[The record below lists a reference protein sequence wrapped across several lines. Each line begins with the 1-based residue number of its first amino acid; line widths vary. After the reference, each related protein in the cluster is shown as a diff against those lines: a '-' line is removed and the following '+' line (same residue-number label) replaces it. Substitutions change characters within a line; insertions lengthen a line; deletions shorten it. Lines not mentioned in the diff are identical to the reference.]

1 MQSLAIPE
9 EVCTA
14 VCKDSREQFRPITIG
29 KNHLAADHEMNIPSI
44 VGRLNNFVLFLVFRY
59 RFVKEFLCW
68 CSWGFL
74 ILLMRKSLRWVD
86 LKGIFSL
93 CFARHSKMAAHL
105 GCFEWYDLK
114 WDSFASPCLDWS
126 TFHKTLKGK
135 YWSSIL
141 YGRPLLPPP
150 SSPRPHFRFRVIF
163 HLKLIMCRSKWC
175 DVWHFNHTSVG
186 LTWENIPAHHK
197 SSLWVLFAF

>member
-86 LKGIFSL
+86 FHCALLDIPKWLLILGVLSDTIWSGTLSLLRVLIGLLFTKLWRENIDLPFCTVTPFS
-93 CFARHSKMAAHL
+93 
-105 GCFEWYDLK
+105 
-114 WDSFASPCLDWS
+114 P
-126 TFHKTLKGK
+126 
-135 YWSSIL
+135 
-141 YGRPLLPPP
+141 PPPP

-163 HLKLIMCRSKWC
+163 HLNFIMCRSKWC

-186 LTWENIPAHHK
+186 LTWENIPAYHK

>member
-141 YGRPLLPPP
+141 YGRPLPPP
-150 SSPRPHFRFRVIF
+150 PPPPPPLAPI
-163 HLKLIMCRSKWC
+163 
-175 DVWHFNHTSVG
+175 SVF
-186 LTWENIPAHHK
+186 E
-197 SSLWVLFAF
+197 